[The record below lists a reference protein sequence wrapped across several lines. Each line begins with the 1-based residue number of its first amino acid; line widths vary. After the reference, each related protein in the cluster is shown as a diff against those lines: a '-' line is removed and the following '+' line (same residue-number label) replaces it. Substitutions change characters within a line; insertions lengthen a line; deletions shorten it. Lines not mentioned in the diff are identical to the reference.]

1 MKINKFKNHFK
12 GKKVLI
18 TGHTGFKGSWLS
30 LWMLHYKANVLGISD
45 GIPTS
50 PSHFKLLGLDKKLKS
65 KIVDISNLKKLKK
78 IFLKFNPDYVFH
90 LAAQSI
96 VKVSYEK
103 PLKTWQ
109 TNLIGTVNILEC
121 LRQVKKKTVAVLITS
136 DKAYKNLEIKRG
148 YKENDILKGEDPY
161 GASKSSADIAID
173 SYYRSFFSQKRR
185 KVLICTARAG
195 NVIGGGDWSPNR
207 IFTDCIQ
214 SWSKKRKVKIRNP
227 KSTRPWQHV
236 LDVIFGYMKLAV
248 SLKKKPGLSGEAF
261 NFGPDKSNLRV
272 IDVLNKI
279 KHFWPKINWK
289 VQKQKYFKENKLL
302 HLNSNKSKKLL
313 KWSTALNFNNSI
325 KFTVDWYKHYLK
337 NKKDIY
343 YFSLKQIYDFQKF
356 EKK

>member
-1 MKINKFKNHFK
+1 M
-12 GKKVLI
+12 
-18 TGHTGFKGSWLS
+18 
-30 LWMLHYKANVLGISD
+30 
-45 GIPTS
+45 
-50 PSHFKLLGLDKKLKS
+50 
-65 KIVDISNLKKLKK
+65 
-78 IFLKFNPDYVFH
+78 
-90 LAAQSI
+90 
-96 VKVSYEK
+96 
-103 PLKTWQ
+103 
-109 TNLIGTVNILEC
+109 
-121 LRQVKKKTVAVLITS
+121 ITS

-148 YKENDILKGEDPY
+148 YKENDILGGEDPY

-173 SYYRSFFSQKRR
+173 SYYRSFFSQKRS

-279 KHFWPKINWK
+279 KYFWPKINWK

-313 KWSTALNFNNSI
+313 KWSTALNFNESV
-325 KFTVDWYKHYLK
+325 KFTVDWYKYYLK
-337 NKKDIY
+337 NKKNIY